1 MFKTKFFFKNSV
13 FATVIFGF
21 IYFVNYMDISP
32 DTKEVIKKIK
42 NDVIIKIK

>member
-1 MFKTKFFFKNSV
+1 MFKTKFFLKIMFL
-13 FATVIFGF
+13 ATSIFGF

-32 DTKEVIKKIK
+32 DSKNVIKKIK